1 MLFVKTPSEAY
12 DAGIA
17 IDDVEFTDCAI
28 GNAESECENPSE
40 FFHCQFSKVCIP
52 RYKVCDLSDDCGDGS
67 DEDQSWCAEAGY
79 LQYSLED
86 GAGTFSEMFRPD
98 PGSDQEWEVGTGG
111 REQES
116 FPLYDH
122 TTHTAAGHYLY
133 VPVRVSSEGYTAG
146 LLSVPLTSNG
156 SCSPKVFYH
165 LYGRHVG
172 SLSVWARYQDGTVV
186 GEKIGEAGTLSSV
199 QGGNNI
205 YLQRETSTD

>member
-1 MLFVKTPSEAY
+1 MLFVKTPSETY

-98 PGSDQEWEVGTGG
+98 PGSDQDWEVGTGG

-122 TTHTAAGHYLY
+122 TTHTAAG
-133 VPVRVSSEGYTAG
+133 PVVHCWRRHLAGKRDMASQPTAHAQ
-146 LLSVPLTSNG
+146 L
-156 SCSPKVFYH
+156 
-165 LYGRHVG
+165 GRFCT
-172 SLSVWARYQDGTVV
+172 GT
-186 GEKIGEAGTLSSV
+186 
-199 QGGNNI
+199 QN
-205 YLQRETSTD
+205 